1 MERYSRYNI
10 GTFHLQAT
18 LTPGSMVS
26 HCNIALK
33 SLRKGEYSIAPD
45 EHAMNISRIFRIQ
58 VVSVCLSV
66 KEISA
71 IQCSINSS
79 PCSKVIPQTIQIET
93 FKSLSH
99 QISP

>member
-18 LTPGSMVS
+18 LTSGSMDS

-33 SLRKGEYSIAPD
+33 SPRKGEYSIAPD

-58 VVSVCLSV
+58 VVSACLSA

-79 PCSKVIPQTIQIET
+79 PCSKAIIPTTQIGT
-93 FKSLSH
+93 FKSLSL
-99 QISP
+99 QISL